1 MSTNSSLAT
10 WLKRSQSKLEQAGI
24 ATARLDILVL
34 TEDALHTNR
43 AQLLAHP
50 ELELSIEQVKILN
63 AQIKRRQSHEPLAYI
78 RGKSEFYGREFMV
91 NARTLVPR
99 PETETMID
107 LLKTL
112 DVLPNAKLADIGT
125 GSGCIAITAA
135 LELANLKTTDGYEID
150 YEALTIAQK
159 NAKTL
164 GARHANFYLNN
175 LLSKVSTHYD
185 LVLANLPYVPE
196 NFQINLAASHEPR
209 HAIFGGKDGLAL
221 YRQLFKQ
228 LSAKPPKF
236 VLTESLPTQH
246 TALAEIAE
254 AAGFRLQKTDDFIQL
269 FVPKL

>member
-1 MSTNSSLAT
+1 MSTNSSLVT

-24 ATARLDILVL
+24 TTARLDVLVL
-34 TEDALHTNR
+34 AEDALHTNR

-50 ELELSIEQVKILN
+50 ELQLSIEQVKVLN
-63 AQIKRRQSHEPLAYI
+63 SQINRRQSHEPLAYI

-91 NARTLVPR
+91 SARTLVPR

-112 DVLPNAKLADIGT
+112 NTSPHAKLADIGT

-135 LELANLKTTDGYEID
+135 LELSNLKTADGYEID
-150 YEALTIAQK
+150 EKTIAIARE
-159 NAKTL
+159 NAQTL
-164 GARHANFYLNN
+164 GARHTNFYLNN
-175 LLSKVSTHYD
+175 LLSKVSVRYD

-196 NFQINLAASHEPR
+196 SFQINLAASHEPR
-209 HAIFGGKDGLAL
+209 HAIFGGKDGLVL

-228 LSAKPPKF
+228 LTAMRPKF

-246 TALAEIAE
+246 AALAQIAE

-269 FVPKL
+269 FAPEP